1 MNRSGMRAREA
12 ACDFVRLAVMVD
24 AVICCA
30 LQREFSPL
38 DANPVVFEAKMRA
51 SSHNSHMT
59 QILRLK

>member
-1 MNRSGMRAREA
+1 MATAHNRCDGKSMNRSGIRAREA

-38 DANPVVFEAKMRA
+38 DA
-51 SSHNSHMT
+51 
-59 QILRLK
+59 ILWSLKQK